1 MDRPN
6 VKVAIFG
13 GAFFRSFRL
22 THHAN
27 HADSFVRQVGLT
39 QPPGLVFETKSMK
52 TRYALVL
59 AATLVAAAPNAM
71 ARVKLVALPE
81 RARVVVSLN
90 NPEATL
96 VEEERLITLQKGV
109 NKVDFSWRGV
119 NIDASSI
126 QVRALNTPDKVV
138 VLNTSYPPNEN
149 ALIWEISSP
158 ASQEERVRI
167 SYLLSGLNRE
177 VVYKAVA
184 EPDEKALVLRN
195 YLRLRNDSGE
205 DLTDAELSI
214 GYGANFKKT
223 IAHEEVL
230 EMLSERI
237 EALPIKK
244 VLTWDAASL
253 PWDPEYE
260 KKTVGVPLSYVIKND
275 QASKLGA
282 HTLLPG
288 KVRIFI
294 KTKEQPEKEGDK
306 PGEGVAFTG
315 EDWAQLTPVDREMKL
330 FIGQSREVKVTQ
342 RQTKKDRTEI
352 RRNNN
357 NQDVLWNTDDI
368 YKIEIENF
376 KKTPINLV
384 VVEHIPGYWKMI
396 ENSHPQQY
404 KKKDAFTFE
413 YNLTLPPETSG
424 AKKTT
429 VTFNINR
436 INVQGNEPASF

>member
-1 MDRPN
+1 M
-6 VKVAIFG
+6 K
-13 GAFFRSFRL
+13 SQRL
-22 THHAN
+22 
-27 HADSFVRQVGLT
+27 FL
-39 QPPGLVFETKSMK
+39 F
-52 TRYALVL
+52 ALLAL
-59 AATLVAAAPNAM
+59 AAPAVQ

-90 NPEATL
+90 NPDATL

-119 NIDASSI
+119 NIDATSI
-126 QVRALNTPDKVV
+126 QVRALTTPDKVV

-149 ALIWEISSP
+149 ALIWEISCD
-158 ASQEERVRI
+158 AAREERMRI
-167 SYLLSGLNRE
+167 SYLLSGFNRD

-184 EPDEKALVLRN
+184 EPDEKALTLRN

-205 DLTDAELSI
+205 DLTDAEVGI

-237 EALPIKK
+237 ESLPIKK

-260 KKTVGVPLSYVIKND
+260 KKTVGIPLSYVIKND
-275 QASKLGA
+275 KESKLGA

-294 KTKEQPEKEGDK
+294 KTKEQAEKEGDK

-330 FIGQSREVKVTQ
+330 YIGQSRDVKVTQ
-342 RQTKKDRTEI
+342 RQTKKDRTDI
-352 RRNNN
+352 RRNTN
-357 NQDVLWNTDDI
+357 NQDVLWNTDDV

-376 KKTPINLV
+376 KKTPVN
-384 VVEHIPGYWKMI
+384 
-396 ENSHPQQY
+396 
-404 KKKDAFTFE
+404 AFSSSPRRSRKSPTC
-413 YNLTLPPETSG
+413 
-424 AKKTT
+424 A
-429 VTFNINR
+429 R
-436 INVQGNEPASF
+436 R

>member
-1 MDRPN
+1 
-6 VKVAIFG
+6 
-13 GAFFRSFRL
+13 
-22 THHAN
+22 
-27 HADSFVRQVGLT
+27 
-39 QPPGLVFETKSMK
+39 MK
-52 TRYALVL
+52 TKLLHTTFAALAL
-59 AATLVAAAPNAM
+59 AAATAH

-90 NPEATL
+90 HPDATL

-126 QVRALNTPDKVV
+126 QVRALTTPDNVT

-149 ALIWEISSP
+149 ALVWEISTD
-158 ASQEERVRI
+158 AAREERMRI
-167 SYLLSGLNRE
+167 SYLLSGLSRD

-184 EPDEKALVLRN
+184 EPNESALTLRN

-205 DLTDAELSI
+205 DLTDAEIAI
-214 GYGANFKKT
+214 GYGAAFKKT

-237 EALPIKK
+237 ETLPIKK
-244 VLTWDAASL
+244 ILTWDAANL

-275 QASKLGA
+275 KDSKLGA

-294 KTKEQPEKEGDK
+294 KTKEQPEKAGDA

-315 EDWAQLTPVDREMKL
+315 EDWGQLTPVDREMKL
-330 FIGQSREVKVTQ
+330 FIGQSRDVKVTQ
-342 RQTKKDRTEI
+342 RQTKKDRTDI

-357 NQDVLWNTDDI
+357 NQDVLWNTDDV

-376 KKTPINLV
+376 KKTAVDLV
-384 VVEHIPGYWKMI
+384 IVEHIPGYWKMV
-396 ENSHPQQY
+396 ENSHPQQF

-413 YNLTLPPETSG
+413 YNLKLPAESTG

-429 VTFNINR
+429 VTFNLNR
-436 INVQGNEPASF
+436 LNVQGNEPASY